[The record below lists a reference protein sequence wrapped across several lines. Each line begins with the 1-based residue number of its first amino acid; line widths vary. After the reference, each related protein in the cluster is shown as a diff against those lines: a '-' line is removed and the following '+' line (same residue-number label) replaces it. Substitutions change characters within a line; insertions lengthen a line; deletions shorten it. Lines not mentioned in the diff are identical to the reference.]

1 MNQRLLIS
9 LLALGI
15 YTDTFAVTTF
25 PSDVQQFI
33 SRRENCDHFRGEEPY
48 DEERRQFLEKSMNEL
63 CRGSDKQLARLK
75 EKYRAN
81 RLLMDKLNEY
91 EKNIEAK

>member
-1 MNQRLLIS
+1 
-9 LLALGI
+9 
-15 YTDTFAVTTF
+15 
-25 PSDVQQFI
+25 
-33 SRRENCDHFRGEEPY
+33 
-48 DEERRQFLEKSMNEL
+48 MNEL